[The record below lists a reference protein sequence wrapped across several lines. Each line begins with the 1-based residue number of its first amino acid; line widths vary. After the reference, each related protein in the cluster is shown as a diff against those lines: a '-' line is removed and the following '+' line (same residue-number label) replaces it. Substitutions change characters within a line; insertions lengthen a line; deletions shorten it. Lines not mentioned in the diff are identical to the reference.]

1 MKICGAQTK
10 PVKGD
15 ISANIEN
22 HKKLIDRAVANRTDI
37 VISPELSLTGYEPE
51 LARELAINQDDT
63 RLDGL
68 QEISDA
74 KKIAIGVGTPTQSDT
89 SPRISTIL
97 FQPYQTRQ
105 THSKRHLHSDEEK
118 FFIRGANDYSIVDE
132 KNNIALAICYELS
145 VPEHAENAY
154 RNGATTY
161 IASVAKDASGVKN
174 ASERLA
180 GIAHQYSMTVL
191 MSNCMGQSSDF
202 ECVGNTSIWNNKGS
216 LVGQL
221 NDTKEGILI
230 IDTKTQEIIEEFLVR
245 E

>member
-1 MKICGAQTK
+1 
-10 PVKGD
+10 
-15 ISANIEN
+15 
-22 HKKLIDRAVANRTDI
+22 
-37 VISPELSLTGYEPE
+37 
-51 LARELAINQDDT
+51 
-63 RLDGL
+63 
-68 QEISDA
+68 
-74 KKIAIGVGTPTQSDT
+74 
-89 SPRISTIL
+89 
-97 FQPYQTRQ
+97 
-105 THSKRHLHSDEEK
+105 LHSDEEK
-118 FFIRGANDYSIVDE
+118 SFIRGANDYSIVDE

-216 LVGQL
+216 LIGQL
-221 NDTKEGILI
+221 N
-230 IDTKTQEIIEEFLVR
+230 DTKTQEIIEEFLVR